1 MNNGR
6 LLTWEFNLCGFDRET
21 DPHVVRSVE
30 YLEEH
35 GMSFN
40 THHLYDIPM
49 VITGGRPLPDDIP
62 GFLGIVQWFIIGG
75 DVYDIVR
82 MAGDCPSLTMGLERI
97 ANMLNVAPPFVS
109 PRIASA
115 CGMLALQAFV
125 AEKPSGE
132 VSWFSCDEVL
142 SMVDVS

>member
-21 DPHVVRSVE
+21 DPQAVRSVE

-49 VITGGRPLPDDIP
+49 ATSRSITAAYFGSQGYRGSPTL
-62 GFLGIVQWFIIGG
+62 
-75 DVYDIVR
+75 
-82 MAGDCPSLTMGLERI
+82 
-97 ANMLNVAPPFVS
+97 APTTWPT
-109 PRIASA
+109 
-115 CGMLALQAFV
+115 
-125 AEKPSGE
+125 
-132 VSWFSCDEVL
+132 
-142 SMVDVS
+142 